1 MAAETFSHRWFLLVF
16 LHFLT
21 RDLVAASMP
30 RPSSVHCLLC
40 DIDGSLVHYENE
52 LLKHGTI
59 SMDNST
65 GIISYASLG
74 DSEEMGPE
82 NPTEAAMT
90 TSSTM
95 TTILRAL
102 PPSSTGMQAYI
113 SQKTLDIAASI
124 GKAVPIGIISGG
136 RWSTV
141 KKRMPYL
148 PRANAI
154 VSDNGGRIFWRRG
167 YDGGDSSEDILE
179 EDATWRR
186 RIISESAGA
195 IGDMQEDG
203 LAPEHR
209 QGALWD
215 LYRRLTAEGWHCDAE
230 GYATSFRI
238 RLDEGATGPQ
248 EREGDVL
255 PLASSS
261 DCFDARRLWE
271 RTAPFNGGGGGL
283 TSMGL
288 SCSVNLGLVDVF
300 PVGSGKQAAGL
311 YVVERLGATPEA
323 TAFLCDDD
331 NDVALATSVGL
342 ALVPQCTSESM
353 RRASIEAAQ
362 DPSASHE
369 QVAGEGKGSAIVVAS
384 IGGCFGTEESLQ
396 YVAKMCVG
404 SRSRSHNQASSDC
417 YVAETNTSAYT
428 TSHIYSPH
436 AAKF

>member
-1 MAAETFSHRWFLLVF
+1 MVLETFPHRWLHLVF

-65 GIISYASLG
+65 GVISYASLG
-74 DSEEMGPE
+74 NSEKMGAE
-82 NPTEAAMT
+82 NSTEAAMT
-90 TSSTM
+90 TSSPI

-136 RWSTV
+136 RWGTV

-148 PRANAI
+148 PRATAI

-195 IGDMQEDG
+195 IGNIQEDA
-203 LAPEHR
+203 LCPEQR

-238 RLDEGATGPQ
+238 RLDEGATGPK
-248 EREGDVL
+248 EREGDML
-255 PLASSS
+255 SLASSS

-283 TSMGL
+283 AAMGL

-300 PVGSGKQAAGL
+300 PVGSGKRAAGL

-353 RRASIEAAQ
+353 RRASIAAQ
-362 DPSASHE
+362 DLPASHK
-369 QVAGEGKGSAIVVAS
+369 QVAGEGTGSSIIVAS

-396 YVAKMCVG
+396 YVAKICVG
-404 SRSRSHNQASSDC
+404 SRAHSHNQAAS
-417 YVAETNTSAYT
+417 YT
-428 TSHIYSPH
+428 
-436 AAKF
+436 